1 MWLTTLFPIKLLL
14 CFIFWCNAFLVSG
27 QTIWTLGPMLHVN
40 FGGEKVRVSY
50 ALELAYWNFRNV
62 PYSVDFA
69 MEFERKRI
77 RLYSEAQTGV
87 GVAGIAAGPVIEIQ
101 TDKPALRVGLQG
113 SVWANYFLG
122 FDFRFRYIDKKK
134 LYCPGIYV
142 KVPFYAR
149 DENGEKIESSSSSSR
164 SGFDD

>member
-1 MWLTTLFPIKLLL
+1 MNLIKTFLTKPVLF
-14 CFIFWCNAFLVSG
+14 FIFLFNTCLVSG
-27 QTIWTLGPMLHVN
+27 QTIWSIGPMLHVN
-40 FGGEKVRVSY
+40 IGGEKVKVSY
-50 ALELAYWNFRNV
+50 ALELAYWNFSHF
-62 PYSVDFA
+62 PYSVDFG

-77 RLYSEAQTGV
+77 RLYSEAQTGI

-101 TDKPALRVGLQG
+101 TDKPAVRFGFQG
-113 SVWANYFLG
+113 SVWANYYLG

-142 KVPFYAR
+142 KAPFYAR
-149 DENGEKIESSSSSSR
+149 DENGEKIKSSSSR